1 MNLNNK
7 ICNSVKS
14 KSNLNLQCPNK
25 CKKNEN
31 LCGTH
36 LNSKNIIL
44 FNGSINDT
52 LCDVSINISLN
63 ESLNILLNELP
74 IESPMGSPC
83 VSQCVSPMGLQ
94 CVSPCASPCAS
105 PCVSLNEF
113 QCITPSVSTNSFF
126 KLLKDDSKIIYSKDE
141 LFEKISNN
149 DHLSIYSIRKSIKKC
164 GLNKTIDTKQSKQSL
179 IKSLKDVILEER
191 RYISL
196 QPYIITIQKNYRRWL
211 VYKKTICCNDTDV
224 LTFSSKYEIPDKFF
238 YTFIDNKINK
248 KYAYD
253 IRTLLEIINSAY
265 PSCPY
270 TFRLF
275 TEDEKKNINAYV
287 NKLKKN
293 GISILIPKKVLTY
306 DEEIEM
312 KIKDVFYQINMLD
325 NYTNHI
331 WFKNLELQQLVSL
344 YVINEDIWNYR
355 SSMDMNSK
363 TNIVKNGIVFNVP
376 IFVIKSIKSKIKLQ
390 EIILNDY
397 LKMINEGINRDEKKL
412 GAILILT
419 GLVEVSGDAAD
430 ALPHLVQ

>member
-7 ICNSVKS
+7 FCHSVKS
-14 KSNLNLQCPNK
+14 KTNLNLQCPNK
-25 CKKNEN
+25 CKKHEI

-44 FNGSINDT
+44 FNGIHIDT
-52 LCDVSINISLN
+52 VCDVSINESLN
-63 ESLNILLNELP
+63 ESLNILLNEMPNESLNESLN
-74 IESPMGSPC
+74 ILNESPKES
-83 VSQCVSPMGLQ
+83 LNI
-94 CVSPCASPCAS
+94 SPCAS
-105 PCVSLNEF
+105 L
-113 QCITPSVSTNSFF
+113 NSFF
-126 KLLKDDSKIIYSKDE
+126 KLLKDDDNKIIYSKDE
-141 LFEKISNN
+141 LFEKISKN
-149 DHLSIYSIRKSIKKC
+149 DYLSIYSIRKSIKKC
-164 GLNKTIDTKQSKQSL
+164 GLNKTINTKQTKQLL

-191 RYISL
+191 RYFSL
-196 QPYIITIQKNYRRWL
+196 QPYIISIQKNYRRWL
-211 VYKKTICCNDTDV
+211 IQRKAICCNDTDV

-253 IRTLLEIINSAY
+253 IRSLLEIINSEY

-275 TEDEKKNINAYV
+275 TEDEKKSINVYV
-287 NKLKKN
+287 NKLIKNGVSILNPKKN
-293 GISILIPKKVLTY
+293 LTY

-325 NYTNHI
+325 NYTNHV
-331 WFKNLELQQLVSL
+331 WFKNLDLQQLVNL

-363 TNIVKNGIVFNVP
+363 TNIVKNGIVFNIP